1 MSMVRQERP
10 GVYSAYEASS
20 LVSERQGRRKVGL
33 AAVDA
38 AITQPDVVTVTGPE
52 QAVAALG
59 EGALA
64 KLCQLILCNGAA
76 AVVVSRVKG
85 EEDRGKALQALEQ
98 VEDLPLVVCDSDQES
113 VHQAV
118 KAHVQACSAARRERV
133 AVVGGGA
140 GETVEQ
146 LVQRAK
152 ALDSERVI
160 LVGPG
165 GVDDAGGD
173 APVGA
178 LAAAVAGAI
187 AGQRDPAVPLG
198 GAALLGLGGVDAAYS
213 DNDVDLLVRGG
224 VTAAECVGGEV
235 SVIRGITTRG
245 ASDKTWRELNTIL
258 IVDDVIPA
266 VRKALKA
273 RFKRAKNTEQSRGAI
288 RAQVVLEL
296 EQKVA
301 DEIIVSYDAVTVQ
314 ADPAE
319 PTVCL
324 VDFAFAVVHGLN
336 QIWITAHITV

>member
-1 MSMVRQERP
+1 MSMMRQERP

-20 LVSERQGRRKVGL
+20 LISGRKGRGKVGL
-33 AAVDA
+33 AAVDTELA
-38 AITQPDVVTVTGPE
+38 QPGVVMVTSAE
-52 QAVAALG
+52 QAVALLG
-59 EGALA
+59 EGDIA
-64 KLCQLILCNGAA
+64 KLCRLLLRNGAA
-76 AVVVSRVKG
+76 AVAVSRVKRQ
-85 EEDRGKALQALEQ
+85 EDYAKALEALEQ
-98 VEDLPLVVCDSDQES
+98 VEELSLVVCDSAEQT

-118 KAHVQACSAARRERV
+118 KDHVHQCARARKERV
-133 AVVGGGA
+133 AVVCTGA

-152 ALDSERVI
+152 ALDSERVV

-165 GVDDAGGD
+165 GVDEDGTS
-173 APVGA
+173 APMGA
-178 LAAAVAGAI
+178 MAAAVAGAI
-187 AGQRDPAVPLG
+187 AGEIDPAVPLG
-198 GAALLGLGGVDAAYS
+198 GAALLGLGGVETAYS

-224 VTAAECVGGEV
+224 VTAVECVGGEV
-235 SVIRGITTRG
+235 SVVRGITTRG
-245 ASDKTWRELNTIL
+245 AGDKTWRELSTIL

-266 VRKALKA
+266 IRKALKA
-273 RFKRAKNTEQSRGAI
+273 KFKRAKNTQQSRGAI

-301 DEIIVSYDAVTVQ
+301 DQIITGYDAVTVE

-319 PTVCL
+319 PTVCV